1 MRILLYTGKG
11 GVGKT
16 TLAAATALYG
26 ARDGKRVLAV
36 STDIAHSL
44 GDALAT
50 PLNNTPRAV
59 GDGGLEAAEVDSGTE
74 LARYWGAVREQLAN
88 LLMAEGISETAAGEL
103 AVPPGLDQIL
113 ALARIRQWHSE
124 SAYDALVIDSA
135 PTGAAMRLLAAPDL
149 AGWYARRLQGLRGA
163 WKLLLPALRSKL
175 PAAFS
180 QELIEA
186 KLSELAGEICALQE
200 LLTDAETTSVR
211 LVLNPDHMSLQEAQR
226 AYTYLSLFGFAVDAL
241 FVNRVLPADISDPF
255 FEQWKASQAL
265 HLARAQELFAPLPV
279 YEVPMRAH
287 EVVGTADLAEL
298 AETLYGEQNPLTP
311 LSREQPLEFSV
322 QDDRYVLTL
331 RMVGV
336 TATAVELEKRGDEL
350 FVQLGNYRRSLA
362 LPQYLA
368 GLQPSYAHVQ
378 GEQLLIVFD
387 DPVGTR
393 GNPSRSSSSPASI
406 KQNAGLRPT

>member
-211 LVLNPDHMSLQEAQR
+211 LVLNPEALAVRETQR
-226 AYTYLSLFGFAVDAL
+226 AYTSLSLYGLHCDAVYVNRYYPPEVTDEYLRGWMADQARYRAEVHAL
-241 FVNRVLPADISDPF
+241 F
-255 FEQWKASQAL
+255 E
-265 HLARAQELFAPLPV
+265 PLRI
-279 YEVPMRAH
+279 YEVPLQRG
-287 EVVGTADLAEL
+287 EVVGAERLLALAEG
-298 AETLYGEQNPLTP
+298 LYGGEDPLAR
-311 LSREQPLEFSV
+311 LADEQPVRYELRDGRYTLE
-322 QDDRYVLTL
+322 L
-331 RMVGV
+331 
-336 TATAVELEKRGDEL
+336 AVRGLEHEEVRLERRGDEL
-350 FVQLGNYRRSLA
+350 FVRLGNWQRTLV
-362 LPQYLA
+362 LPQFLA
-368 GLQPSYAHVQ
+368 GA
-378 GEQLLIVFD
+378 
-387 DPVGTR
+387 DPDFAEIDAR
-393 GNPSRSSSSPASI
+393 R
-406 KQNAGLRPT
+406 LRITFSAR